1 MLPMILYAESNV
13 ENYVIMSSYI
23 GCKVHQ
29 FIHVS
34 LNDTTYEKNPKLF
47 FHINIE
53 IMSSIVVVDNP
64 LFAFY
69 DGSIFAIDK
78 MLL

>member
-1 MLPMILYAESNV
+1 MILYAESNV

-23 GCKVHQ
+23 GCKVHR

-34 LNDTTYEKNPKLF
+34 LNDATYEKDPKLF
-47 FHINIE
+47 FRVYSKRL
-53 IMSSIVVVDNP
+53 SSIVVVDNP

>member
-1 MLPMILYAESNV
+1 
-13 ENYVIMSSYI
+13 MSSYI
-23 GCKVHQ
+23 DYKVHR

-34 LNDTTYEKNPKLF
+34 LNDATYGKDPKLF

-53 IMSSIVVVDNP
+53 RMSSIVVVDNP
-64 LFAFY
+64 QFAFY
-69 DGSIFAIDK
+69 DGSIFAMDK